1 MKNNLKNIFI
11 GSKKYFWTAAALV
24 VLFDQFTKYVFFRL
38 SLDTPHLVVVPNF
51 FNIVQRGNPAA
62 AFSLGPE
69 SPLFYIIA
77 TVIGLF
83 VLIWLLADAP
93 PDALLPVLGLGTIAG
108 GAVGNLADRFFIG
121 EVRDFI
127 DLHWF
132 WRFHW
137 PAFNVADAAICI
149 GVTMIIIESF
159 RKFSHSEKCL

>member
-1 MKNNLKNIFI
+1 MKNNLKNIFV
-11 GSKKYFWTAAALV
+11 GPKKYFWAAAAIV
-24 VLFDQFTKYVFFRL
+24 VLFDQLTKYVFFRL
-38 SLDTPHLVVVPNF
+38 SLDTPHHVVVPNF
-51 FNIVQRGNPAA
+51 FNLVQRTNPAA

-77 TVIGLF
+77 TAIGLF

-93 PDALLPVLGLGTIAG
+93 SDAFLPVLGLGAIAG
-108 GAVGNLADRFFIG
+108 GAVGNLADRIFIG
-121 EVRDFI
+121 EVRDFV

-149 GVTMIIIESF
+149 GVTIIIIESF
-159 RKFSHSEKCL
+159 RTFSHSE